1 MRSLFLWTALLAAL
15 LWCGCSTV
23 REARAVQRNEPKRR
37 HAGEFTMPA
46 VQAGVKAGST
56 LTLAELEQIALK
68 CNPAVRQADLAA
80 ARAMLALSDARSG
93 YWPTSSLS
101 AGHQRSTHNTNPHRE
116 TTRNTGNYN
125 GSLSFNILIYD
136 FGETAAAVRSAQ
148 EALSATEEQCRAA
161 RLDAVYNVRRY
172 FFALKRAFDLHQV
185 AVEAVQQYK
194 EHLDQVK
201 AKFEVG
207 TGLSYDVTK
216 AEVDY
221 NQALLTEITAAN
233 TVQVGWANLNQA
245 LGLAENPEYKLGD
258 WKLKEYGEDTDAL
271 MKTARAQSPRLKAIE
286 FQIAGASA
294 DLDKAIAALYPTF
307 SLSFSGS
314 VSGHDPGL
322 PWLWNLA
329 LGLTGTANLFN
340 GGRDMRAIEARA
352 IALRVARS
360 QYAEREQAIFRN
372 LREAVLTMQRARRQ
386 FEVAKIAEKSA
397 KENLDIVNEKFNYG
411 KASSI
416 ERTDA
421 QVAHSK
427 SKAEVVTARFD
438 LEEAQAAL
446 ANILGE

>member
-1 MRSLFLWTALLAAL
+1 MRSLVLWTAALAAAFL
-15 LWCGCSTV
+15 CGCSTV
-23 REARAVQRNEPKRR
+23 REARAIQRNEPKLR
-37 HAGEFTMPA
+37 HAGEYTMEA
-46 VQAGVKAGST
+46 VQAGVKTGST

-101 AGHQRSTHNTNPHRE
+101 AGHQRSTHNTSPHRE
-116 TTRNTGNYN
+116 TTHNTGNYN
-125 GSLSFNILIYD
+125 GSLGFNILIYD

-148 EALSATEEQCRAA
+148 EALSAAEEQCRAA
-161 RLDAVYNVRRY
+161 RCDAVYNVRRY

-185 AVEAVQQYK
+185 ALESVTQYK

-233 TVQVGWANLNQA
+233 AVQIGWANLNQA
-245 LGLAENPEYKLGD
+245 LGLAENPEYNLGD
-258 WKLKEYGEDTDAL
+258 WKLKQYGDNTDKL
-271 MKTARAQSPRLKAIE
+271 METARAQSPRLKAIE
-286 FQIAGASA
+286 FQIASASA

-307 SLSFSGS
+307 SLSFSAS

-322 PWLWNLA
+322 AWLWNLA

-340 GGRDMRAIEARA
+340 GGRDMRAIKARA
-352 IALRVARS
+352 IALRTARS
-360 QYAEREQAIFRN
+360 QYAEREQAIYRN
-372 LREAVLTMQRARRQ
+372 LREAVLTMQRAKRQ

-421 QVAHSK
+421 QVAHSRA
-427 SKAEVVTARFD
+427 KAEVVTARFD